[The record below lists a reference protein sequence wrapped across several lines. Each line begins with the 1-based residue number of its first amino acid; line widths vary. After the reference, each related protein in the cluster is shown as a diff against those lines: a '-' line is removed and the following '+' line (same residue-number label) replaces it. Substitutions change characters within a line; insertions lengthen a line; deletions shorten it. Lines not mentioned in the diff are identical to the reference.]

1 MTQDDPLKSAL
12 YFDRK
17 SEFYNMFLNS
27 ILTEADNLRSYQLNK
42 EFFQNKELKNIDFN
56 EKLINV
62 IFPDVN
68 KIDKNILDDVKEIIA
83 SKITRYKK

>member
-1 MTQDDPLKSAL
+1 
-12 YFDRK
+12 
-17 SEFYNMFLNS
+17 MFLNS
-27 ILTEADNLRSYQLNK
+27 ILTEADNLRPYQFNK

-62 IFPDVN
+62 VFPGVN
-68 KIDKNILDDVKEIIA
+68 KIDKNILDDVEEIIA